1 MPLSFESSSLIGLFL
16 SSLIPK
22 MNALPS
28 CSTFVT
34 IYQCTRR
41 HTPKD
46 LYSQQH
52 RCDNLN
58 EDQTLC
64 QAVILLTRGREV
76 LGSNLDSSTA
86 YTEGFC
92 VFSHTTGKYR
102 CGVAR

>member
-1 MPLSFESSSLIGLFL
+1 MPLCLGSSSLIGPFL

-34 IYQCTRR
+34 IYQPSRR
-41 HTPKD
+41 HTPED
-46 LYSQQH
+46 LYSQQR

-64 QAVILLTRGREV
+64 YAVALLIRGGE
-76 LGSNLDSSTA
+76 
-86 YTEGFC
+86 
-92 VFSHTTGKYR
+92 
-102 CGVAR
+102 